1 MRRKTWNSWTF
12 SETDDRPERDDENRT
27 KIEPRETTERQRKQ
41 DEMAGLEQAFQPD
54 MGKMLERAMD
64 LSEVRMERVER
75 VKASLARGEYDVSA
89 DDLARKL
96 IDTMRGDFR

>member
-27 KIEPRETTERQRKQ
+27 KLEHGKTTDRLARRDKKT
-41 DEMAGLEQAFQPD
+41 GLEQAFQPD
-54 MGKMLERAMD
+54 MAKMLERAMD
-64 LSEVRMERVER
+64 LSEVRKERVER
-75 VKASLARGEYDVSA
+75 VKAALAKGEYEVSA
-89 DDLARKL
+89 EDLARKL